1 MRLDRDAV
9 HRVIGLL
16 KQSKAEELAIQD
28 GDTYVRARRQVARAA
43 APAAEGPR
51 TEETTVVGFEG
62 VTQTTIESSGAGLH
76 VVRAAMV
83 GLFHRGREFDSEPL
97 VEVGDRVSEGQ
108 VIGTI
113 EALRKLTDVVCDAD
127 GELVEVLHE
136 DGEPVEYAQA
146 LFSIR
151 LEEGGG

>member
-1 MRLDRDAV
+1 MRLDREAV
-9 HRVIGLL
+9 RRVIGLL
-16 KQSKAEELAIQD
+16 KQSKAAELAIQD
-28 GDTYVRARRQVARAA
+28 GDTYVRARRQVARVAT
-43 APAAEGPR
+43 PAAEGPR
-51 TEETTVVGFEG
+51 TEETTVAALDG
-62 VTQTTIESSGAGLH
+62 VPETTIESSGARLH

-83 GLFHRGREFDSEPL
+83 GLFHRGREFDAEPL

-113 EALRKLTDVVCDAD
+113 EALRKLTDVVCDVD
-127 GELVEVLHE
+127 GELAKVLHD
-136 DGEPVEYAQA
+136 DGEPVEYGQA